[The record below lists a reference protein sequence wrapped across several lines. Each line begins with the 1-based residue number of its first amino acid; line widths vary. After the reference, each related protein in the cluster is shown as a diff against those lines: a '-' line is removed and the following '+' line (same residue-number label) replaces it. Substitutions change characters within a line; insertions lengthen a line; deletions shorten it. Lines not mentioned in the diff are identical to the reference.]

1 MKTTLKQYKVRDI
14 VDGFVYNEYEG
25 KGLFGLSGKLTIQP
39 EYQRNYIYADGKRDV
54 ACIDSLLK
62 GYPLGLI
69 YFNKLKDGKLEVL
82 DGQQRIT
89 SIGRFTTGKFAIKD
103 INGNETYFSGL
114 SKDQQDK
121 IMNSVL
127 LVYECEGKESEIKE
141 WFKTI
146 NIVGIP
152 LNSQELLNAIYSGPF
167 VTKAKEEF
175 SNSQN
180 SNIQKWSAYIKGV
193 VNRQDFLK
201 TALDWV
207 SYGNIDKY
215 MSKHRYDDNINEL
228 KTYFNTVID
237 WVSGVFLSV
246 DKSMNQPNWGE
257 LYEKYHM
264 NSYDPKKVDE
274 RVQELLADS
283 DVTKNAGI
291 YEFILGGEKDPRLLN
306 IRKFADNDKK
316 SKYKEQTN
324 EAKKKGI
331 SNCPICVTDKEY
343 HHTDHIWNYKE
354 MEGDHII
361 PWSKGGRTEL
371 SNLQMLCKHHN
382 GMKSNY

>member
-1 MKTTLKQYKVRDI
+1 
-14 VDGFVYNEYEG
+14 
-25 KGLFGLSGKLTIQP
+25 
-39 EYQRNYIYADGKRDV
+39 
-54 ACIDSLLK
+54 
-62 GYPLGLI
+62 
-69 YFNKLKDGKLEVL
+69 VL

-103 INGNETYFSGL
+103 INGNQTYFSGL
-114 SKDQQDK
+114 SQDQQDK

-193 VNRQDFLK
+193 ANRQDFLK

-207 SYGNIDKY
+207 SQGNIDKY

-246 DKSMNQPNWGE
+246 DKSMNQPNWGD

-283 DVTKNAGI
+283 DVTKDSGI
-291 YEFILGGEKDPRLLN
+291 YEFILGGEKDPNLLN
-306 IRKFADNDKK
+306 IRKFADNDKR

-324 EAKKKGI
+324 EAKKKGT
-331 SNCPICVTDKEY
+331 SNCPLCVTDKEY
-343 HHTDHIWNYKE
+343 QHTDHIWKYKE
-354 MEGDHII
+354 IQGDHII

-371 SNLQMLCKHHN
+371 ANLQMLCKHHN
-382 GMKSNY
+382 AMKSNN